1 MTAARLVARTVRGI
15 EPVVADEIATLQ
27 VGRVSAVAHREVWF
41 DSVDPGPEVL
51 DLRCA
56 DDIFLVGTAV
66 YGIGRSRADLRMLG
80 KAASTLPLRELLT
93 RWRRCRGAARQP
105 TSSMRDRRLSGTDG
119 SAPLSGTDGSAP
131 LSGTDEWAPLSG
143 IDVSASFLGR
153 RNFTR
158 FDLEDAVGEPIAAA
172 LGLPY
177 HSRRGGVAP
186 PPGGLSWRV
195 TLVDDRALVALR
207 IADRPLHR
215 RAYRRMSRPGSLHPP
230 VAAALVRLVG
240 ARDGDRLLD
249 PCCGA
254 GTIPVEAALSGR
266 SLSIVGSDIDRAV
279 VAIAAG
285 NGRDTPVG
293 WVVADAGR
301 IPLSDDAVDL
311 VLTNPPWDRQVPF
324 AGILAGQQRR
334 FWTELRRVLRPNGRA
349 VLLLSDV
356 DGQLPDVEATGL
368 ALRQRYPISLSGT
381 HPEIVVLRAR

>member
-15 EPVVADEIATLQ
+15 EPVVADEITTLG

-41 DSVDPGPEVL
+41 DCLDPGPEVL
-51 DLRCA
+51 ELRCA
-56 DDIFLVGTAV
+56 DDVFLVGAVV
-66 YGIGRSRADLRMLG
+66 YGIGRSRADCRILG
-80 KAASTLPLRELLT
+80 KAATALPLRELLAG
-93 RWRRCRGAARQP
+93 WRRCRA
-105 TSSMRDRRLSGTDG
+105 DRRPPGMDR
-119 SAPLSGTDGSAP
+119 SAPLSGMDAP
-131 LSGTDEWAPLSG
+131 APFSG

-177 HSRRGGVAP
+177 HSRRDGVAP

-230 VAAALVRLVG
+230 VAAALVRLAG
-240 ARDGDRLLD
+240 PRDGDLLLD

-254 GTIPVEAALSGR
+254 GTVPVEATRSGR
-266 SLSIVGSDIDRAV
+266 ELSVVGSDIDRAV

-285 NGRDTPVG
+285 NGGDAPIG

-301 IPLSDDAVDL
+301 IPLPDGAVDL
-311 VLTNPPWDRQVPF
+311 VVTNPPWDRQVPF
-324 AGILAGQQRR
+324 AGTLARRQRR
-334 FWTELRRVLRPNGRA
+334 FWTELRRVLRPAGRA
-349 VLLLSDV
+349 VLLASDV
-356 DGQLPDVEATGL
+356 DGQSPDAGRAGL
-368 ALRQRYPISLSGT
+368 TVRERHPISLSGT
-381 HPEIVVLRAR
+381 HPEIVILRAR

>member
-15 EPVVADEIATLQ
+15 EPVVADEIATLG

-41 DSVDPGPEVL
+41 DCLDPGPEVL
-51 DLRCA
+51 ELRCA
-56 DDIFLVGTAV
+56 DDVFLVGAVV

-80 KAASTLPLRELLT
+80 KAATALPLRELLAG
-93 RWRRCRGAARQP
+93 WRRCGG
-105 TSSMRDRRLSGTDG
+105 DRRLPGTG
-119 SAPLSGTDGSAP
+119 VPAALPGTGVPAALP
-131 LSGTDEWAPLSG
+131 G

-177 HSRRGGVAP
+177 HSRRGGLAP

-230 VAAALVRLVG
+230 VAAALVRLAG
-240 ARDGDRLLD
+240 PRDGDLLLD

-254 GTIPVEAALSGR
+254 GTIPVEATR
-266 SLSIVGSDIDRAV
+266 SDRALSIVGGDIDPAV

-285 NGRDTPVG
+285 NGRGTPVG

-301 IPLSDDAVDL
+301 IPLPDGVVDL
-311 VLTNPPWDRQVPF
+311 VVTNPPWNRQVPF
-324 AGILAGQQRR
+324 AGILARRQRR
-334 FWTELRRVLRPNGRA
+334 FWTELRRVLRPAGRA
-349 VLLLSDV
+349 VLLVSDV
-356 DGQLPDVEATGL
+356 DGQLPDAEAAGL
-368 ALRQRYPISLSGT
+368 AVRQRHPISLSGT
-381 HPEIVVLRAR
+381 HPEIVTLRAG